1 MPAARLTPEQLSA
14 AHSILKLVRDQL
26 DKAASGDPLVL
37 FAMRRKVQKE
47 LMHDER
53 GKPAHRIAIKK
64 QKRAEQNNRCPLCG
78 DELPAKNAVL
88 DRFDA
93 VLGYTV
99 ENTRLIHQHCDHAV
113 QEARSY
119 S

>member
-1 MPAARLTPEQLSA
+1 
-14 AHSILKLVRDQL
+14 
-26 DKAASGDPLVL
+26 
-37 FAMRRKVQKE
+37 
-47 LMHDER
+47 
-53 GKPAHRIAIKK
+53 
-64 QKRAEQNNRCPLCG
+64 
-78 DELPAKNAVL
+78 
-88 DRFDA
+88 